1 LKKYCTDAG
10 QFLDD
15 LLELGAAATIDRL
28 VPDQLQKY
36 FPDLIAIELPSWFDR
51 TRWTTRARQAT
62 ARRRT
67 DLLLA
72 NFVGIFVGTR

>member
-15 LLELGAAATIDRL
+15 LLVEPGAAATIDRL

-36 FPDLIAIELPSWFDR
+36 FPDLIAIELPS
-51 TRWTTRARQAT
+51 
-62 ARRRT
+62 
-67 DLLLA
+67 
-72 NFVGIFVGTR
+72 